1 VLIIVDDVG
10 PAPAAGYLDAAIAGA
25 NGPVLLGRD
34 AIVVMDGDFVVS
46 EAITD
51 GVTLGSANGS
61 CVTSLTGSIQID
73 AEDVQIGGLRHGFV
87 ISGPITVGAGLNA
100 TTIHINWS
108 DLDDVVANEGIG
120 WLDATFN
127 YWGADGPDTVGLV
140 DTYPYLPVPSCTLIG
155 YMDTYGFRVMEAI
168 TFADLLLRGLPA
180 SKARLAALIMGAF
193 GLDFDDAMGLIR
205 QYGYSRARR
214 AYEVA
219 DTLDDFLL
227 QLAGYKRDTAAGGG
241 GGSEGDLGIY
251 AVGSLV
257 PLSIRLVDP
266 FTEEPAAGAIV
277 SYTLVRMVERTSAPV
292 SPVPELVRL
301 GVLTYDDASGT
312 FLATLDTAGLEP
324 GVYEVWIGADD
335 GRSEKLVLTLTLT
348 P

>member
-1 VLIIVDDVG
+1 LIIVDDVG
-10 PAPAAGYLDAAIAGA
+10 PAPAGGYLDAAIAGA

-51 GVTLGSANGS
+51 GVTLGSANGA

-73 AEDVQIGGLRHGFV
+73 AEHVEIGGLRHGFV
-87 ISGPITVGAGLNA
+87 ISGPITVGAGLDA

-108 DLDDVVANEGIG
+108 DLDDVVTNEGLG

-155 YMDTYGFRVMEAI
+155 YMDTYGFHVMEAI
-168 TFADLLLRGLPA
+168 TFAELMLRGLPV
-180 SKARLAALIMGAF
+180 SMARLATLIMEAF
-193 GLDFDDAMGLIR
+193 GLDYDDAMGLIR
-205 QYGYSRARR
+205 QYGYGRARR
-214 AYEVA
+214 AYEVS
-219 DTLDDFLL
+219 DTLDEFLL
-227 QLAGYKRDTAAGGG
+227 QLAGYKRDKAAGGG
-241 GGSEGDLGIY
+241 GGSEGDLGSY
-251 AVGSLV
+251 SVGSQV
-257 PLSIRLVDP
+257 PLSIGLVNP
-266 FTEEPAAGAIV
+266 FTEEPAAGAVV
-277 SYTLVRMVERTSAPV
+277 SYTLVRMVERPSAKV
-292 SPVPELVRL
+292 TPVPEIVRV
-301 GVLTYDDASGT
+301 GVLAYDGESELFVA
-312 FLATLDTAGLEP
+312 ALDTSGLEP